1 MKVLILGAG
10 RVGGSLAR
18 ALVNNS
24 YDYDVSIVDLDKGV
38 LSSLEEK
45 LDIMTVEGHAAHQI
59 SFKKAGAD
67 DSTTVIAVTSN
78 DEVNIIAC
86 QIAKK
91 QFNVKKTICRLAEG
105 SYEESLDIFG
115 DKIIDMVISPEK
127 EVMNHLK
134 ELIIHP
140 GAEQIEKFADGSVNL
155 VSVKAKK
162 KGKLVGRE
170 LKALKDDMPETD
182 AFVSAIYRKGKPFIP
197 SGETIIK
204 ADDEIYFISSESNV
218 DQIVNEFRDKKDSY
232 SRVMIAGGGKI
243 GFSLA
248 KAIENEYKIK
258 LIDSNESRCKDLS
271 KKLDKT
277 IVLYGSATDE
287 DILKSENIANI
298 DIFCALTDDDETNL
312 MSSLIAKKMGA
323 KKTMIIL
330 NNPSY
335 LGLVPGFI
343 DIYIA
348 PYRLT
353 VSSVLQD
360 LRESDVA
367 QDVLLKMDTGAEA
380 IEGIVHAN
388 EFTSSLFG
396 KSLREV
402 PLPEG
407 ASIGAVIR
415 HGELLMPESEVELCL
430 NDHLIIFLANKD
442 MMSDVEV
449 LFKTN
454 K

>member
-10 RVGGSLAR
+10 RVGASLAR
-18 ALVNNS
+18 ALISNG
-24 YDYDVSIVDLDKGV
+24 YDIAIIDQDK
-38 LSSLEEK
+38 SSLSELEER
-45 LDIMTVEGHAAHQI
+45 LDIMTVHGHASDPKI
-59 SFKKAGAD
+59 IKKSGAD
-67 DSTTVIAVTSN
+67 KNTIVIAVTSN

-91 QFNVKKTICRLAEG
+91 QFKVSKTICRLNNS
-105 SYEESLDIFG
+105 SYSKDLNVFG
-115 DKIIDMVISPEK
+115 ENIIDIVISPEN
-127 EVMNHLK
+127 EVMSHLK

-140 GAEQIEKFADGSVNL
+140 GAQQIENFADGKVNL
-155 VSVKAKK
+155 VCVKAKK

-170 LKALKDDMPETD
+170 LKGIKDDMPETN
-182 AFVSAIYRKGKPFIP
+182 AFVASIYRKGKPFVPDGDTVIRE
-197 SGETIIK
+197 S
-204 ADDEIYFISSESNV
+204 DEVYFISSSDNI
-218 DQIVNEFRDKKDSY
+218 DQIVNEFREDEKVY
-232 SRVMIAGGGKI
+232 SRIMIIGGGKI

-248 KAIENEYKIK
+248 KDLENTYKTK
-258 LIDSNESRCKDLS
+258 LIDSDKSRCAELA

-277 IVLYGSATDE
+277 IVLNGSATDE
-287 DILKSENIANI
+287 ELLKSENIANV
-298 DIFCALTDDDETNL
+298 DVFCALTDDDETNL
-312 MSSLIAKKMGA
+312 MSSLLAKKMGA

-343 DIYIA
+343 DIYLA

-360 LRESDVA
+360 LRESDVT

-380 IEGIVHAN
+380 IEGVVHAN

-396 KSLREV
+396 KPLKDI

-407 ASIGAVIR
+407 VSIGAVIR
-415 HGELLMPESEVELCL
+415 HGELIMPNSKVELCINDNLIVFLADKEMMSEVE
-430 NDHLIIFLANKD
+430 I
-442 MMSDVEV
+442 
-449 LFKTN
+449 LFKS

>member
-10 RVGGSLAR
+10 RVGASLAR
-18 ALVNNS
+18 ALISNG
-24 YDYDVSIVDLDKGV
+24 YDIAIIDQDK
-38 LSSLEEK
+38 SSLSDLEER
-45 LDIMTVEGHAAHQI
+45 LDIMTVHGHASDPKI
-59 SFKKAGAD
+59 IKKSGAD
-67 DSTTVIAVTSN
+67 KNTIVIAVTSN

-91 QFNVKKTICRLAEG
+91 QFKVSKTICRLNNS
-105 SYEESLDIFG
+105 SYSKDLNVFG
-115 DKIIDMVISPEK
+115 ENIIDIVISPEN
-127 EVMNHLK
+127 EVMSHLK

-140 GAEQIEKFADGSVNL
+140 GAQQIENFADGKVNL
-155 VSVKAKK
+155 VCVKAKK

-170 LKALKDDMPETD
+170 LKGIKDDMPETN
-182 AFVSAIYRKGKPFIP
+182 AFVASIYRKGKPFVPDGDTVIRE
-197 SGETIIK
+197 S
-204 ADDEIYFISSESNV
+204 DEVYFITSSDNI
-218 DQIVNEFRDKKDSY
+218 DQIVNEFREDEKEY
-232 SRVMIAGGGKI
+232 SRIMIIGGGKI

-248 KAIENEYKIK
+248 KDLEDTYKTK
-258 LIDSNESRCKDLS
+258 LIDSDKSRCTELA

-277 IVLYGSATDE
+277 IVLNGSATDE
-287 DILKSENIANI
+287 ELLKSENIANV
-298 DIFCALTDDDETNL
+298 DVFCALTDDDETNL
-312 MSSLIAKKMGA
+312 MSSLLAKKMGA

-343 DIYIA
+343 DIYLA

-360 LRESDVA
+360 LRESDVT

-380 IEGIVHAN
+380 IEGVVHAN

-396 KSLREV
+396 KPLKDI

-407 ASIGAVIR
+407 VSIGAVIR
-415 HGELLMPESEVELCL
+415 HGELIMPNSKVELCINDNLIVFLADKEMMSEVE
-430 NDHLIIFLANKD
+430 I
-442 MMSDVEV
+442 
-449 LFKTN
+449 LFKS

>member
-10 RVGGSLAR
+10 RVGGSLAT
-18 ALVNNS
+18 ALVNNN
-24 YDYDVSIVDLDKGV
+24 YDVSIVDHDKSI
-38 LSSLEEK
+38 LAALEDK
-45 LDIMTVEGHAAHQI
+45 LDILTVEGHASHPLSI
-59 SFKKAGAD
+59 KKAGAD

-78 DEVNIIAC
+78 DEVNLIAC
-86 QIAKK
+86 QIAKNN
-91 QFNVKKTICRLAEG
+91 FNVKKTICRL
-105 SYEESLDIFG
+105 SEETYSEDLSLFG
-115 DKIIDMVISPEK
+115 NEIIDIVISPEK

-134 ELIIHP
+134 ELIQHP
-140 GAEQIEKFADGSVNL
+140 GTEQIEKFADGMVNL

-170 LKALKDDMPETD
+170 LKGIKEDMPNAD
-182 AFVSAIYRKGKPFIP
+182 AFVASIYRKGKPFIP

-204 ADDEIYFISSESNV
+204 EGDEVYFVSSASNI
-218 DQIVNEFRDKKDSY
+218 DQIVNEFRDKVDVY
-232 SRVMIAGGGKI
+232 SRVMIIGGGKI
-243 GFSLA
+243 GYSLA
-248 KAIENEYKIK
+248 KELENDYKVK
-258 LIDSNESRCKDLS
+258 LVDSNKQKCKELS
-271 KKLDKT
+271 KNLDKT
-277 IVLYGSATDE
+277 IVLSGSATDE
-287 DILKSENIANI
+287 DLLKSENISNI

-312 MSSLIAKKMGA
+312 MSSLLAKKMGA

-360 LRESDVA
+360 LRESDVT

-380 IEGIVHAN
+380 IEGVVHAN
-388 EFTSSLFG
+388 EFTSNLFG
-396 KSLREV
+396 KSVKEI

-407 ASIGAVIR
+407 ASIGAVVR
-415 HGELLMPESEVELCL
+415 HGELVMPDSNVELCL

-442 MMSDVEV
+442 MVSDVEV
-449 LFKTN
+449 LFKT

>member
-18 ALVNNS
+18 ALVNNN
-24 YDYDVSIVDLDKGV
+24 YDVSIVDQDKAA
-38 LSSLEEK
+38 LSELEEK
-45 LDIMTVEGHAAHQI
+45 LDIMTVEGHAAHSLSI
-59 SFKKAGAD
+59 KKTGAD
-67 DSTTVIAVTSN
+67 ESTTVIAVTSN

-91 QFNVKKTICRLAEG
+91 QFNVKKTICRLAES
-105 SYEESLDIFG
+105 SYTEDLSVFGEAVIDI
-115 DKIIDMVISPEK
+115 VISPEK

-140 GAEQIEKFADGSVNL
+140 GTEQIEKFADGTVNL

-170 LKALKDDMPETD
+170 LKGFKDDMPDTN
-182 AFVSAIYRKGKPFIP
+182 AFVASIYRKGKPFIP
-197 SGETIIK
+197 SGDTVIK
-204 ADDEIYFISSESNV
+204 ENDEIYFISSESNI
-218 DQIVNEFRDKKDSY
+218 DQIVNEFREKEDVY
-232 SRVMIAGGGKI
+232 SRVMVVGGGKI

-248 KAIENEYKIK
+248 KEIENEYKTK
-258 LIDSNESRCKDLS
+258 LIDSNKEKCSKLS
-271 KKLDKT
+271 KELEKT
-277 IVLYGSATDE
+277 IVLHGSATDE
-287 DILKSENIANI
+287 DLLKSESIENI

-312 MSSLIAKKMGA
+312 MSSLLAKKMGA

-360 LRESDVA
+360 LRDSDVA

-380 IEGIVHAN
+380 IEGVVHAN
-388 EFTSSLFG
+388 EYTSDLFG
-396 KSLREV
+396 KSLKEI

-407 ASIGAVIR
+407 ASIGAVVR
-415 HGELLMPESEVELCL
+415 HGELLMPESDVELCI

-442 MMSDVEV
+442 MVSEVEV
-449 LFKTN
+449 FFK
-454 K
+454 KK

>member
-10 RVGGSLAR
+10 RVGGSLAT

-24 YDYDVSIVDLDKGV
+24 YDVSIVDFDK
-38 LSSLEEK
+38 SSLAALEDK
-45 LDIMTVEGHAAHQI
+45 LDILTVEGHASHPLSI
-59 SFKKAGAD
+59 KKAGAD
-67 DSTTVIAVTSN
+67 ESTTVIAVTSN
-78 DEVNIIAC
+78 DEVNLIAC
-86 QIAKK
+86 QIAKNS
-91 QFNVKKTICRLAEG
+91 FNVKKTICRL
-105 SYEESLDIFG
+105 SEETYSENLDIFG
-115 DKIIDMVISPEK
+115 TDIVDIVISAEK

-134 ELIIHP
+134 ELIKHP
-140 GAEQIEKFADGSVNL
+140 GTEQIEKFADGKVNL

-170 LKALKDDMPETD
+170 LKGIKDDMPDTN
-182 AFVSAIYRKGKPFIP
+182 AFVASIYRKGKPFIP

-204 ADDEIYFISSESNV
+204 EGDEVYFVSSVSNI
-218 DQIVNEFRDKKDSY
+218 DLIVNEFRDKIDVY
-232 SRVMIAGGGKI
+232 SRVMIIGGGKI
-243 GFSLA
+243 GYSLA
-248 KAIENEYKIK
+248 KELENDYKIK
-258 LIDSNESRCKDLS
+258 LVDSNKQKCKELS

-277 IVLYGSATDE
+277 IVLSGSATDE
-287 DILKSENIANI
+287 DLLKSENISNI

-360 LRESDVA
+360 LRESDVT

-380 IEGIVHAN
+380 IEGVVHAN
-388 EFTSSLFG
+388 EFTSNLFG
-396 KSLREV
+396 KSVKEI

-407 ASIGAVIR
+407 ASIGAVVR
-415 HGELLMPESEVELCL
+415 HGDLIMPDSNVELCL

-442 MMSDVEV
+442 MVSEVEI
-449 LFKTN
+449 LFKTQ
-454 K
+454 

>member
-18 ALVNNS
+18 ALVNNN
-24 YDYDVSIVDLDKGV
+24 YDVSIVDQDKAA
-38 LSSLEEK
+38 LSELEEK
-45 LDIMTVEGHAAHQI
+45 LDIMTVEGHAAHSLSI
-59 SFKKAGAD
+59 KKTGAD
-67 DSTTVIAVTSN
+67 ESTTVIAVTSN

-91 QFNVKKTICRLAEG
+91 QFNVKKTICRLAES
-105 SYEESLDIFG
+105 SYTEDLSIFG
-115 DKIIDMVISPEK
+115 EAVIDIVISPEK

-140 GAEQIEKFADGSVNL
+140 GTEQIEKFADGTVNL

-170 LKALKDDMPETD
+170 LKGFKDDMPDTN
-182 AFVSAIYRKGKPFIP
+182 AFVASIYRKGKPFIP
-197 SGETIIK
+197 SGDTVIK
-204 ADDEIYFISSESNV
+204 ENDEIYFISSESNI
-218 DQIVNEFRDKKDSY
+218 DQIVNEFREKEDVY
-232 SRVMIAGGGKI
+232 SRVMVVGGGKI

-248 KAIENEYKIK
+248 KEIENEYKTK
-258 LIDSNESRCKDLS
+258 LVDSNKEKCSKLS
-271 KKLDKT
+271 KELEKT
-277 IVLYGSATDE
+277 IVLHGSATDE
-287 DILKSENIANI
+287 DLLKSESIENI

-312 MSSLIAKKMGA
+312 MSSLLAKKMGA

-360 LRESDVA
+360 LRDSDVA

-380 IEGIVHAN
+380 IEGVVHAN
-388 EFTSSLFG
+388 EYTSELFG
-396 KSLREV
+396 KSLKEI

-407 ASIGAVIR
+407 ASIGAVVR
-415 HGELLMPESEVELCL
+415 HGELLMPESDVELCI

-442 MMSDVEV
+442 MVSEVEV
-449 LFKTN
+449 FFK
-454 K
+454 KK

>member
-18 ALVNNS
+18 ALVNNN
-24 YDYDVSIVDLDKGV
+24 YDVSIVDQDKAA
-38 LSSLEEK
+38 LSELEEK
-45 LDIMTVEGHAAHQI
+45 LDIMTVEGHAAHSLSI
-59 SFKKAGAD
+59 KKTGAD
-67 DSTTVIAVTSN
+67 ESTTVIAVTSN

-91 QFNVKKTICRLAEG
+91 QFNVKKTICRLAES
-105 SYEESLDIFG
+105 SYTEDLSVFGEAVIDI
-115 DKIIDMVISPEK
+115 VISPEK

-140 GAEQIEKFADGSVNL
+140 GTEQIEKFADGTVNL

-170 LKALKDDMPETD
+170 LKGFKDDMPDTN
-182 AFVSAIYRKGKPFIP
+182 AFVASIYRKGKPFIP
-197 SGETIIK
+197 SGDTVIK
-204 ADDEIYFISSESNV
+204 ENDEIYFISSESNI
-218 DQIVNEFRDKKDSY
+218 DQIVNEFREKEDVY
-232 SRVMIAGGGKI
+232 SRVMVVGGGKI

-248 KAIENEYKIK
+248 KEIENEYKTK
-258 LIDSNESRCKDLS
+258 LIDSNKEKRSKLS
-271 KKLDKT
+271 KELEKT
-277 IVLYGSATDE
+277 IVLHGSATDE
-287 DILKSENIANI
+287 DLLKSESIENI

-312 MSSLIAKKMGA
+312 MSSLLAKKMGA

-360 LRESDVA
+360 LRDSDVA

-380 IEGIVHAN
+380 IEGVVHAN
-388 EFTSSLFG
+388 EYTSELFG
-396 KSLREV
+396 KSLKEI

-407 ASIGAVIR
+407 ASIGAVVR
-415 HGELLMPESEVELCL
+415 HGELLMPDSDVELCI

-442 MMSDVEV
+442 MVSEVEV
-449 LFKTN
+449 FFK
-454 K
+454 KK

>member
-10 RVGGSLAR
+10 RVGGSLAT
-18 ALVNNS
+18 ALVNNN
-24 YDYDVSIVDLDKGV
+24 YDVSIVDHDKSI
-38 LSSLEEK
+38 LAALEDK
-45 LDIMTVEGHAAHQI
+45 LDILTVEGHASHPLSI
-59 SFKKAGAD
+59 KKAGAD

-78 DEVNIIAC
+78 DEVNLIAC
-86 QIAKK
+86 QIAKNN
-91 QFNVKKTICRLAEG
+91 FNVKKTICRL
-105 SYEESLDIFG
+105 SEETYSEDLSLFG
-115 DKIIDMVISPEK
+115 NEIIDIVISPEK

-134 ELIIHP
+134 ELIQHP
-140 GAEQIEKFADGSVNL
+140 GTEQIEKFADGMVNL

-170 LKALKDDMPETD
+170 LKGIKEDMPNAD
-182 AFVSAIYRKGKPFIP
+182 AFVASIYRKGKPFIP

-204 ADDEIYFISSESNV
+204 EGDEVYFVSSASNI
-218 DQIVNEFRDKKDSY
+218 DQIVNEFRDKVDVY
-232 SRVMIAGGGKI
+232 SRVMIIGGGKI
-243 GFSLA
+243 GYSLA
-248 KAIENEYKIK
+248 KELENDYKVK
-258 LIDSNESRCKDLS
+258 LVDSNKQKCKELS
-271 KKLDKT
+271 KNLDKT
-277 IVLYGSATDE
+277 IVLSGSATDE
-287 DILKSENIANI
+287 DLLKSENISNI

-312 MSSLIAKKMGA
+312 MSSLLAKKMGA

-360 LRESDVA
+360 LRESDVT

-380 IEGIVHAN
+380 IEGVVHAN
-388 EFTSSLFG
+388 EFTSNLFG
-396 KSLREV
+396 KSVKEI

-407 ASIGAVIR
+407 ASIGAVVR
-415 HGELLMPESEVELCL
+415 HGELVMPDSNVELCL

-442 MMSDVEV
+442 MVSGVEA
-449 LFKTN
+449 LFKT

>member
-10 RVGGSLAR
+10 RVGGSLAT
-18 ALVNNS
+18 ALVNNN
-24 YDYDVSIVDLDKGV
+24 YDVSIVDFDK
-38 LSSLEEK
+38 SSLAALEDK
-45 LDIMTVEGHAAHQI
+45 LDILTIEGHASHPLSI
-59 SFKKAGAD
+59 KKAGAD
-67 DSTTVIAVTSN
+67 ESSTVIAVTSN
-78 DEVNIIAC
+78 DEVNLIAC
-86 QIAKK
+86 QIAKNS
-91 QFNVKKTICRLAEG
+91 FNVKKTICRL
-105 SYEESLDIFG
+105 SEETYSENLDIFG
-115 DKIIDMVISPEK
+115 KDIVDIVISPER

-134 ELIIHP
+134 ELINHP
-140 GAEQIEKFADGSVNL
+140 GTEQIEKFADGKVNL

-170 LKALKDDMPETD
+170 LRGIKDDMPNAD
-182 AFVSAIYRKGKPFIP
+182 AFVASIYRKGNPIIP

-204 ADDEIYFISSESNV
+204 EGDEVYFISSVSKI
-218 DQIVNEFRDKKDSY
+218 DQIVNEFRDKVDVY
-232 SRVMIAGGGKI
+232 SRVMIVGGGKI
-243 GFSLA
+243 GYSLA
-248 KAIENEYKIK
+248 KELENDYKIK
-258 LIDSNESRCKDLS
+258 LVDSNKQKCKELS

-277 IVLYGSATDE
+277 IVLSGSATDE
-287 DILKSENIANI
+287 DLLKSENISNI

-312 MSSLIAKKMGA
+312 MSSLLAKKMGA

-360 LRESDVA
+360 LRESDVT

-380 IEGIVHAN
+380 IEGVVHAN
-388 EFTSSLFG
+388 EYTSNLFG
-396 KSLREV
+396 KSVKEI

-407 ASIGAVIR
+407 ASIGAVVR
-415 HGELLMPESEVELCL
+415 HGDLIMPDSNVELCL

-442 MMSDVEV
+442 MVSDVEV
-449 LFKTN
+449 LFKTQ
-454 K
+454 

>member
-18 ALVNNS
+18 ALVNNN
-24 YDYDVSIVDLDKGV
+24 YDVSIVDEDKTA
-38 LSSLEEK
+38 LSSLEVK
-45 LDIMTVEGHAAHQI
+45 LDIMTVEGHAAHPLSI
-59 SFKKAGAD
+59 KKTGAD
-67 DSTTVIAVTSN
+67 ESTTVIAVTSN

-91 QFNVKKTICRLAEG
+91 QFNVKKTICRLAEN
-105 SYEESLDIFG
+105 SYTEDLNIFG
-115 DKIIDMVISPEK
+115 EGIIDIVISPEK

-140 GAEQIEKFADGSVNL
+140 GTEQIEKFADGTVNL

-170 LKALKDDMPETD
+170 LKEFKDDMPDTD
-182 AFVSAIYRKGKPFIP
+182 AFIASINRKGKPFIP
-197 SGETIIK
+197 SGDTVIK
-204 ADDEIYFISSESNV
+204 ENDEIYFISSESNI
-218 DQIVNEFRDKKDSY
+218 DQIVNEFREKNDVY
-232 SRVMIAGGGKI
+232 SRVMVVGGGKI

-248 KAIENEYKIK
+248 KEIENDYKTK
-258 LIDSNESRCKDLS
+258 LVDSNKERCSKLS
-271 KKLDKT
+271 KKLEKT
-277 IVLYGSATDE
+277 IVLHGSATDE
-287 DILKSENIANI
+287 DLLKSESIENI

-312 MSSLIAKKMGA
+312 MSSLLAKKMGA

-360 LRESDVA
+360 LRDSDVA

-380 IEGIVHAN
+380 IEGVVHAN
-388 EFTSSLFG
+388 EYTSELFG
-396 KSLREV
+396 KSLKEI

-407 ASIGAVIR
+407 ASIGAVVR
-415 HGELLMPESEVELCL
+415 HGELLMPDSDVELCI

-442 MMSDVEV
+442 MISEVEV
-449 LFKTN
+449 FFK
-454 K
+454 KK

>member
-10 RVGGSLAR
+10 RVGGSLAT
-18 ALVNNS
+18 ALVNNN
-24 YDYDVSIVDLDKGV
+24 YDVSIVDFDK
-38 LSSLEEK
+38 SSLAALEDK
-45 LDIMTVEGHAAHQI
+45 LDILTIEGHASHPLSI
-59 SFKKAGAD
+59 KKAGAD
-67 DSTTVIAVTSN
+67 ESSTVIAVTSN
-78 DEVNIIAC
+78 DEVNLIAC
-86 QIAKK
+86 QIAKNS
-91 QFNVKKTICRLAEG
+91 FNVKKTICRL
-105 SYEESLDIFG
+105 SEETYSENLDIFG
-115 DKIIDMVISPEK
+115 KDIVDIVISPER

-134 ELIIHP
+134 ELINHP
-140 GAEQIEKFADGSVNL
+140 GTEQIEKFADGKVNL

-170 LKALKDDMPETD
+170 LRGIKDDMPDAD
-182 AFVSAIYRKGKPFIP
+182 AFVASIYRKGNPIIP

-204 ADDEIYFISSESNV
+204 EGDEVYFISSVSKI
-218 DQIVNEFRDKKDSY
+218 DQIVNEFRDKVDVY
-232 SRVMIAGGGKI
+232 SRVMIVGGGKI
-243 GFSLA
+243 GYSLA
-248 KAIENEYKIK
+248 KELENDYKIK
-258 LIDSNESRCKDLS
+258 LVDSNKQKCKELS

-277 IVLYGSATDE
+277 IVLSGSATDE
-287 DILKSENIANI
+287 DLLKSENISNI

-312 MSSLIAKKMGA
+312 MSSLLAKKMGA

-360 LRESDVA
+360 LRESDVT

-380 IEGIVHAN
+380 IEGVVHAN
-388 EFTSSLFG
+388 EFTSNLFG
-396 KSLREV
+396 KSVKEI
-402 PLPEG
+402 PLPDG
-407 ASIGAVIR
+407 ASIGAVVR
-415 HGELLMPESEVELCL
+415 HGDLIMPDSNVELCL

-442 MMSDVEV
+442 MVSDVEV
-449 LFKTN
+449 LFKTQ
-454 K
+454 

>member
-18 ALVNNS
+18 ALVNNN
-24 YDYDVSIVDLDKGV
+24 YDVSIVDQDKTA
-38 LSSLEEK
+38 LSELEEK
-45 LDIMTVEGHAAHQI
+45 LDIMTVEGHAAHSLSI
-59 SFKKAGAD
+59 KKTGAD
-67 DSTTVIAVTSN
+67 ESTTVIAVTSN

-91 QFNVKKTICRLAEG
+91 QFNVKKTICRLAES
-105 SYEESLDIFG
+105 SYTEDLSVFGEAVIDI
-115 DKIIDMVISPEK
+115 VISPEK

-140 GAEQIEKFADGSVNL
+140 GTEQIEKFADGTVNL

-170 LKALKDDMPETD
+170 LKGFKDDMPDTN
-182 AFVSAIYRKGKPFIP
+182 AFVASIYRKGKPFIP
-197 SGETIIK
+197 SGDTVIK
-204 ADDEIYFISSESNV
+204 ENDEIYFISSESNI
-218 DQIVNEFRDKKDSY
+218 DQIVNEFREKEDVY
-232 SRVMIAGGGKI
+232 SRVMVVGGGKI

-248 KAIENEYKIK
+248 KEIENEYKTK
-258 LIDSNESRCKDLS
+258 LVDSNKEKCSKLS
-271 KKLDKT
+271 KELEKT
-277 IVLYGSATDE
+277 IVLHGSATDE
-287 DILKSENIANI
+287 DLLKSESIENI

-312 MSSLIAKKMGA
+312 MSSLLAKKMGA

-360 LRESDVA
+360 LRDSDVA

-380 IEGIVHAN
+380 IEGVVHAN
-388 EFTSSLFG
+388 EYTSELFG
-396 KSLREV
+396 KSLKEI

-407 ASIGAVIR
+407 ASIGAVVR
-415 HGELLMPESEVELCL
+415 HGELLMPDSDVELCI

-442 MMSDVEV
+442 MVSEVEV
-449 LFKTN
+449 FFK
-454 K
+454 KK

>member
-10 RVGGSLAR
+10 RVGGSLAT
-18 ALVNNS
+18 ALVNNN
-24 YDYDVSIVDLDKGV
+24 YDVSIVDHDKSI
-38 LSSLEEK
+38 LATLEDK
-45 LDIMTVEGHAAHQI
+45 LDILTVEGHASHPLSI
-59 SFKKAGAD
+59 KKAGAD

-78 DEVNIIAC
+78 DEVNLIAC
-86 QIAKK
+86 QIAKNN
-91 QFNVKKTICRLAEG
+91 FNVKKTICRLSDETY
-105 SYEESLDIFG
+105 SEDLSLFG
-115 DKIIDMVISPEK
+115 NEIIDIVISPEK

-134 ELIIHP
+134 ELIQHP
-140 GAEQIEKFADGSVNL
+140 GTEQIEKFADGMVNL

-170 LKALKDDMPETD
+170 LKGIKEDMPNAD
-182 AFVSAIYRKGKPFIP
+182 AFVASIYRKGKPFIP

-204 ADDEIYFISSESNV
+204 EGDEVYFVSSASNI
-218 DQIVNEFRDKKDSY
+218 DQIVNEFRDKVDVY
-232 SRVMIAGGGKI
+232 SRVMIIGGGKI
-243 GFSLA
+243 GYSLA
-248 KAIENEYKIK
+248 KELENDYKVK
-258 LIDSNESRCKDLS
+258 LVDSNKQKCKELS
-271 KKLDKT
+271 KNLDKT
-277 IVLYGSATDE
+277 IVLSGSATDE
-287 DILKSENIANI
+287 DLLKSENISNI

-312 MSSLIAKKMGA
+312 MSSLLAKKMGA

-360 LRESDVA
+360 LRESDVT

-380 IEGIVHAN
+380 IEGVVHAN
-388 EFTSSLFG
+388 EFTSNLFG
-396 KSLREV
+396 KSVKEI

-407 ASIGAVIR
+407 ASIGAVVR
-415 HGELLMPESEVELCL
+415 HGELVMPDSNVELCL

-442 MMSDVEV
+442 MVSDVEV
-449 LFKTN
+449 LFKT